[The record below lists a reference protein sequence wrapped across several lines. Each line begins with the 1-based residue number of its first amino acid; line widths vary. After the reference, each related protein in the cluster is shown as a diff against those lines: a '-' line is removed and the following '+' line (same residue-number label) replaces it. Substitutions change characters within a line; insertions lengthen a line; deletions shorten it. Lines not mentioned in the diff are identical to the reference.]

1 MPDAALG
8 DLPSFST
15 LPQEY
20 ITTVADL
27 LLSLLPQLEP
37 FAESTNLQTASIASL
52 GLQHV
57 CDNSWSAL
65 GQALQL
71 NAEQVQACQHIF
83 SLEGASSDGSAGDQV
98 LSSATEFVDLWTSAV
113 SSGTVATWL
122 GAICSIPRISPQGA
136 KQLSADLGYFQNV
149 LSAVGGSSSGRM
161 ILDDLRKAFELS
173 VDEHT
178 QHVDALGSSTERD
191 EDVVSKQILIKLHA
205 SLVLKR
211 RAPEPSTPL
220 PTSSTSPLFF

>member
-1 MPDAALG
+1 MPDAALS

-20 ITTVADL
+20 ITMVADL

-37 FAESTNLQTASIASL
+37 FAESTNLHTASIASM

-57 CDNSWSAL
+57 CEKSWSAL
-65 GQALQL
+65 GQTLQL
-71 NAEQVQACQHIF
+71 SAEQVQACQRIF
-83 SLEGASSDGSAGDQV
+83 SLEGATSDETAA

-113 SSGTVATWL
+113 SSGTVAAWL
-122 GAICSIPRISPQGA
+122 GAICLIPRISPQGA

-149 LSAVGGSSSGRM
+149 LSAVGGSSSGHM

-173 VDEHT
+173 VDDHA
-178 QHVDALGSSTERD
+178 QHVDALGSGAEQGGDLLST
-191 EDVVSKQILIKLHA
+191 QILIKLHA

-211 RAPEPSTPL
+211 RAPESSPAL